1 MCNVFCW
8 TVFFKQ
14 TDRYKSYWQSLQA
27 LITITGRF
35 SLRHETEQ
43 RALVFFAQQNKR
55 WIGSD
60 CCERDSQLNI
70 AVCRYFT
77 DYILSIWQQ

>member
-1 MCNVFCW
+1 VTGGQQGKLGVSGFNFDMKKFIYSKCTQCAMYFVEP
-8 TVFFKQ
+8 FFKKQ

-55 WIGSD
+55 
-60 CCERDSQLNI
+60 
-70 AVCRYFT
+70 
-77 DYILSIWQQ
+77 